1 VSKGQSV
8 ERMGNLKPIVLR
20 LLRGAGDRML
30 DSIDAYWSPRKVELS
45 ISILVALATPNS
57 NK

>member
-1 VSKGQSV
+1 
-8 ERMGNLKPIVLR
+8 MANLKPIVLR